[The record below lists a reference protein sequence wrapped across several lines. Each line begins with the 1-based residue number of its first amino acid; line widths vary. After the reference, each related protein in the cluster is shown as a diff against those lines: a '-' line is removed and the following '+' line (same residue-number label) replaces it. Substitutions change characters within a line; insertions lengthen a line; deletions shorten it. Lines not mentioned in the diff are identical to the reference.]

1 MVAKQRDAPLE
12 LIEARRRGD
21 ELHDAA
27 SKGAPTL
34 AVVLHQLDTLFVRQG
49 EPVGAL
55 LASLRHRVETERVL
69 ALGRKHRIQTWL
81 QHLGRHVLR
90 VFADLGDRDVAVAHG
105 ETRNLH
111 PGL

>member
-12 LIEARRRGD
+12 LIEARRGGD

-27 SKGAPTL
+27 SKGAATL

-69 ALGRKHRIQTWL
+69 ALGEEAPDTNVAAASRQACSSRI
-81 QHLGRHVLR
+81 R
-90 VFADLGDRDVAVAHG
+90 
-105 ETRNLH
+105 
-111 PGL
+111 